1 MEREPQDSALS
12 RRSLLASMV
21 SLPVAGLFRP
31 ERFGQIPTSPYA
43 PFRMGIHSYSL
54 RGFDLN
60 RAIETTRRLGL
71 RHWEAF
77 SAHVPLSN
85 DPIFRSAVRTD
96 LRIAGIH
103 LAVCGVQAFD
113 GDAAKSRRIFES
125 AKLLGLETLSADP
138 TPEALPAL
146 NDLTQEFGINIAIH
160 NHGPGARY
168 DKAADIERAVSRH
181 NVRMGVCIDTG
192 HALRSAE
199 DPVRWVEVFGERV
212 HDIHLKDVKDRTKWT
227 ILGQGDL
234 RLGDFF
240 RALAAQK
247 YAGIVALEYEE
258 KPDDPTADIEACL
271 QAVRMTLSRVR

>member
-1 MEREPQDSALS
+1 
-12 RRSLLASMV
+12 MV
-21 SLPVAGLFRP
+21 SLPVAGLLRP
-31 ERFGQIPTSPYA
+31 RGFDQTSTSPYA

-71 RHWEAF
+71 KYWEAF
-77 SAHVPLSN
+77 SAHVPFSD
-85 DPIFRSAVRTD
+85 DPTVRSAIRTD

-103 LAVCGVQAFD
+103 LTVCGVQAFD
-113 GDAAKSRRIFES
+113 GDAAKSRRVFES
-125 AKLLGLETLSADP
+125 ARLLGLETISADP
-138 TPEALPAL
+138 TPEALPIL

-181 NVRMGVCIDTG
+181 SVRMGVCIDTG

-199 DPVRWVEVFGERV
+199 DPVRWVEIFGERV
-212 HDIHLKDVKDRTKWT
+212 HDIHLKDVKDRTKWM

-240 RALAAQK
+240 RALAAQE

-258 KPDDPTADIEACL
+258 KPEDPTDDIEACL
-271 QAVRMTLSRVR
+271 QAVRNTLSRIR

>member
-1 MEREPQDSALS
+1 
-12 RRSLLASMV
+12 MV

-113 GDAAKSRRIFES
+113 GDA
-125 AKLLGLETLSADP
+125 
-138 TPEALPAL
+138 
-146 NDLTQEFGINIAIH
+146 
-160 NHGPGARY
+160 
-168 DKAADIERAVSRH
+168 
-181 NVRMGVCIDTG
+181 
-192 HALRSAE
+192 
-199 DPVRWVEVFGERV
+199 
-212 HDIHLKDVKDRTKWT
+212 
-227 ILGQGDL
+227 
-234 RLGDFF
+234 
-240 RALAAQK
+240 
-247 YAGIVALEYEE
+247 
-258 KPDDPTADIEACL
+258 
-271 QAVRMTLSRVR
+271 